1 MYVPLTD
8 EQLIQVRDTLYHNLQ
23 VWDEQY
29 VEVDVL
35 MSEIAYWQAEVAKA
49 RVSSYVA
56 HGDVGAA
63 RYDLRIVRAE
73 AERLRAENAKL
84 VESRRCWR
92 MDAVGFGKVA
102 KMYKA
107 EAEKWEAR
115 HAALAEVEDGD
126 G

>member
-8 EQLIQVRDTLYHNLQ
+8 EQLIQVRDTLYRNLQ

-35 MSEIAYWQAEVAKA
+35 MSEIAYWMAEVAKA

-56 HGDVGAA
+56 HGDIGAA

-73 AERLRAENAKL
+73 LAEWKAA
-84 VESRRCWR
+84 VE
-92 MDAVGFGKVA
+92 VEH
-102 KMYKA
+102 
-107 EAEKWEAR
+107 EALSAYFAACKDERDGDLITPWLNVEEA
-115 HAALAEVEDGD
+115 HAALERLVVGESDG
-126 G
+126 